1 MSFSIPNGWCKG
13 AGDVYE
19 FSLTQSVNNAVLSL
33 CKQAGW
39 SRVRHIVLKL
49 GGLRKVN
56 LELMTFIFD
65 VISKGTQTEGANFSI
80 MYLPVI
86 FRCRS
91 CGRDA
96 PSETTEFAC
105 PLCGSRDVELLCG
118 LELALELIEVEKEQ
132 D

>member
-1 MSFSIPNGWCKG
+1 MKCSILSGWCKG
-13 AGDVYE
+13 GGGVYE
-19 FSLTQSVNNAVLSL
+19 FSLTRSVNNAVLSL
-33 CKQAGW
+33 CEKSGW

-56 LELMTFIFD
+56 LELMAFIFD
-65 VISKGTQTEGANFSI
+65 VISRGTRTEGANFSI

-96 PSETTEFAC
+96 PSETTEFVC

-118 LELALELIEVEKEQ
+118 LELAIELLEVEKDQ

>member
-1 MSFSIPNGWCKG
+1 M
-13 AGDVYE
+13 YE
-19 FSLTQSVNNAVLSL
+19 FSLTRSVNNAVLSL
-33 CKQAGW
+33 CEKSGW

-56 LELMTFIFD
+56 LELMAFIFD
-65 VISKGTQTEGANFSI
+65 VISRGTRTEGANFSI
-80 MYLPVI
+80 MSLPVI

-96 PSETTEFAC
+96 PSESTEFAY

-118 LELALELIEVEKEQ
+118 LELAIELLEVEKDQE
-132 D
+132 